1 MNAQTPLPAAADLC
15 DQADLLRRVEALE
28 RENGKLKR
36 INTVL
41 MERVERSMDFQG
53 GAYSLF
59 QTAIVLERK
68 VRERTLELE
77 KTLQEL
83 ESSHADLARAKE
95 LAVLMR
101 ERLSEAIESVNEG
114 FALFDADDRL
124 VLCNTKYLACWPELS
139 KRIAPGMR
147 FREIAEMAALSRSVS
162 AAHPRPDLWLN
173 NRMAQRAELNGPY
186 IHSLSDGRWLQVTE
200 RRTRDGGIVGLY
212 TDITDIKENETK
224 RREQELAAKSA
235 LLQATLDNIVQGVS
249 VYDRD
254 EKLAAWNDRFV
265 ELLRLPANVARADAS
280 FSDLVIY
287 NSALGD
293 RGLPLAA
300 LTAAD
305 RVVEQTVFGDTVLEI
320 RRSAMPDGGFVMTFA
335 DITERKQAEEALRDG
350 ERRIRLITD
359 AVPALIAYVD
369 ADERYR
375 FVNHA
380 YEECFNLLR
389 YELEGQTMREA
400 LGPEQYALRLPHI
413 MRALAGEEAH
423 FELQM
428 PADDDGL
435 PRYAVATYVP
445 HFGGRREVLGFFA
458 LIHDITERRR
468 VAEELRDAKE
478 SLERRVIERTAE
490 LTRLNGQLQQE
501 IGERAAAE
509 EALRLAKADAETAN
523 LSKTKFLA
531 AASHDLLQ
539 PLNAARLF
547 VSALMDLEQPTN
559 QRSLVEN
566 LDGALSS
573 VEDLLSALLDISRLD
588 AGAVRPEIGDFP
600 IKSLLS
606 ALSSEYTAVALD
618 RGLKLKVMPSSAV
631 VHSDPRLLRRIIQNF
646 VSNALRYT
654 QTGRV
659 LLGCR
664 RRRRGLVIEVW
675 DTGPGVPADKMGE
688 IFEEFRRLDSPTPH
702 GRDRGIGLGLAIVD
716 RVARMLGHE
725 VQVRSEYRRGSVFSV
740 TVPYGSFTPR
750 ADRPVKTVKRVANRL
765 NGLTVMVL
773 DNEPAVIAGMRAL
786 LEGWSCAVM
795 TAGSGDEALTA
806 MVRRGGPPDLLI
818 ADYHLDDGA
827 LGVDEIVRIRK
838 AAGRPVPAVLVTA
851 NRTPELVEEAKR
863 MNIPVLNKPVKPAQ
877 LRALI
882 SGIVG

>member
-1 MNAQTPLPAAADLC
+1 MNLQTPVALIDADDPESLR
-15 DQADLLRRVEALE
+15 RRVEALE
-28 RENGKLKR
+28 RENVKLKR

-53 GAYSLF
+53 GAFSLF

-95 LAVLMR
+95 MAELMR

-124 VLCNTKYLACWPELS
+124 LLCNSKYLACWPELLG
-139 KRIAPGMR
+139 RISPGMR
-147 FREIAEMAALSRSVS
+147 FREIAEMAALSRSVR
-162 AAHPRPDLWLN
+162 AANPRPDLWLN

-186 IHSLSDGRWLQVTE
+186 IHRLSDGRWLQVTE

-212 TDITDIKENETK
+212 TDITDIKENETR
-224 RREQELAAKSA
+224 RREEELAAKSA
-235 LLQATLDNIVQGVS
+235 LLQATLDNIAQGVS
-249 VYDRD
+249 VYDHG

-265 ELLRLPANVARADAS
+265 ELLRLPQNVARADAC
-280 FSDLVIY
+280 FADLVVY

-293 RGLPLAA
+293 RGLPVAA

-305 RVVEQTVFGDTVLEI
+305 AVVEQTVFGDTVLEI
-320 RRSAMPDGGFVMTFA
+320 RRSAMPDGGFVLTFT
-335 DITERKQAEEALRDG
+335 DITERKKAEEALRDG

-359 AVPALIAYVD
+359 TVPALIAYVD
-369 ADERYR
+369 AEQRYR

-389 YELEGQTMREA
+389 CDLEGRTMTEA
-400 LGPEQYALRLPHI
+400 LGPDQYALRHPHI
-413 MRALAGEEAH
+413 LNALAGKQAH
-423 FELQM
+423 FEIQM
-428 PADDDGL
+428 PTENSR

-445 HFGGRREVLGFFA
+445 HFGERREVLGFFA

-501 IGERAAAE
+501 ITERAAAE
-509 EALRLAKADAETAN
+509 DALKLAKAEADTAN

-547 VSALMDLEQPTN
+547 VSALMDMEQPGG

-566 LDGALSS
+566 LDGALTS

-588 AGAVRPEIGDFP
+588 AGAVRPEVSDFP

-618 RGLKLKVMPSSAV
+618 RSLRLKVMPCAAI
-631 VHSDPRLLRRIIQNF
+631 VHSDPRLLRRIVQNF
-646 VSNALRYT
+646 LSNALRYT
-654 QTGRV
+654 QSGRV

-664 RRRRGLVIEVW
+664 RRRHGLVIEVW
-675 DTGPGVPADKMGE
+675 DTGPGIPADKLRE
-688 IFEEFRRLDSPTPH
+688 VFEEFRRLDSPTPH

-716 RVARMLGHE
+716 RVARMLGHDI
-725 VQVRSEYRRGSVFSV
+725 QVRSEYRRGSVFSV
-740 TVPYGSFTPR
+740 TVPYGSFAPR
-750 ADRPVKTVKRVANRL
+750 AARPVKQIGQRLTNRL
-765 NGLTVMVL
+765 DGLTVLVL

-786 LEGWSCAVM
+786 LEGWSCSVM
-795 TAGSGDEALTA
+795 TAATGDEALA
-806 MVRRGGPPDLLI
+806 AIARRGGPPDLLI

-827 LGVDEIVRIRK
+827 LGIDEIVRIRK
-838 AAGRPVPAVLVTA
+838 AVGRPVPAVLVTA
-851 NRTPELVEEAKR
+851 NRTPELVAEAK
-863 MNIPVLNKPVKPAQ
+863 NLNLPVLNKPVKPAQ

>member
-1 MNAQTPLPAAADLC
+1 MNLQLPARFPPFNEPEDLHVRL
-15 DQADLLRRVEALE
+15 AALE
-28 RENGKLKR
+28 RENAKLKR
-36 INTVL
+36 INSVL

-53 GAYSLF
+53 GAFSLF

-95 LAVLMR
+95 MAELMR

-124 VLCNTKYLACWPELS
+124 ILCNSKYIACWPELS
-139 KRIAPGMR
+139 GRVAPGMR
-147 FREIAEMAALSRSVS
+147 FREIAEMAAETRSVR
-162 AAHPRPDLWLN
+162 AANPRPDLWLN
-173 NRMAQRAELNGPY
+173 NRLAQRAELNGPY
-186 IHSLSDGRWLQVTE
+186 IHRLSDGRWLQVTE

-212 TDITDIKENETK
+212 TDITDIKENETR
-224 RREQELAAKSA
+224 RREEELAAKSA

-249 VYDRD
+249 VYDAD
-254 EKLAAWNDRFV
+254 EQLAAWNDRFV
-265 ELLRLPANVARADAS
+265 TLLRLPANVARADAC
-280 FSDLVIY
+280 FSDLVVY

-300 LTAAD
+300 LTATDA
-305 RVVEQTVFGDTVLEI
+305 VVEQTVFGDTVLEI
-320 RRSAMPDGGFVMTFA
+320 RRSAMPDGGFVLTFTE
-335 DITERKQAEEALRDG
+335 ITERKRAEEALRDG

-369 ADERYR
+369 ADQRYR

-389 YELEGQTMREA
+389 CELEGRTMLEA
-400 LGPEQYALRLPHI
+400 LGVEQYALRHPHI
-413 MRALAGEEAH
+413 QKAMAGGQAH
-423 FELQM
+423 FELEM
-428 PADDDGL
+428 PTDNGR

-445 HFGGRREVLGFFA
+445 HFGERREVLGFFA

-509 EALRLAKADAETAN
+509 EALRLAKAEAETAN

-547 VSALMDLEQPTN
+547 VSALMDMEQPTG

-566 LDGALSS
+566 LDGALTS

-588 AGAVRPEIGDFP
+588 AGAVRPEISDFP

-618 RGLKLKVMPSSAV
+618 RGLRLKVMPCSSV

-646 VSNALRYT
+646 LSNALRYT
-654 QTGRV
+654 QSGRV
-659 LLGCR
+659 VLGCR
-664 RRRRGLVIEVW
+664 RRPHGLVIEVW
-675 DTGPGVPADKMGE
+675 DTGPGIPADKLRE
-688 IFEEFRRLDSPTPH
+688 VFEEFRRLDAPTPH

-740 TVPYGSFTPR
+740 TVPYGSFAPR
-750 ADRPVKTVKRVANRL
+750 ALRPAKPPGQRLANRL
-765 NGLTVMVL
+765 DGLTVMVL
-773 DNEPAVIAGMRAL
+773 DNEPAVLAGMKAL

-795 TAGSGDEALTA
+795 TAASGDEALAA
-806 MVRRGGPPDLLI
+806 MARRGGPPDLLI

-827 LGVDEIVRIRK
+827 LGLDEIIRLRK
-838 AAGRPVPAVLVTA
+838 ISGREIPAVLATA
-851 NRTPELVEEAKR
+851 NRTPGLIEEAKR
-863 MNIPVLNKPVKPAQ
+863 LNLPVLNKPVKPAQ
-877 LRALI
+877 LRALV
-882 SGIVG
+882 SGMVG

>member
-1 MNAQTPLPAAADLC
+1 MNLQTPVALIDAADPDSLR
-15 DQADLLRRVEALE
+15 RRVEALE
-28 RENGKLKR
+28 RENVKLKR

-53 GAYSLF
+53 GAFSLF

-95 LAVLMR
+95 MAELMR

-124 VLCNTKYLACWPELS
+124 LLCNSKYLACWPELLG
-139 KRIAPGMR
+139 RISPGMR
-147 FREIAEMAALSRSVS
+147 FREIAEMAALSRSVR
-162 AAHPRPDLWLN
+162 AANPRPDLWLN

-186 IHSLSDGRWLQVTE
+186 IHRLSDGRWLQVTE

-212 TDITDIKENETK
+212 TDITDIKENETR
-224 RREQELAAKSA
+224 RREEELAAKSA
-235 LLQATLDNIVQGVS
+235 LLQATLDNIAQGVS
-249 VYDRD
+249 VYDHG

-265 ELLRLPANVARADAS
+265 ELLRLPQNVARADAC
-280 FSDLVIY
+280 FSDLVVY

-293 RGLPLAA
+293 RGLPVAA

-305 RVVEQTVFGDTVLEI
+305 AVVEQTVFGDTVLEI
-320 RRSAMPDGGFVMTFA
+320 RRSAMPDGGFVLTFT
-335 DITERKQAEEALRDG
+335 DITERKKAEEALRDG

-359 AVPALIAYVD
+359 TVPALIAYVD
-369 ADERYR
+369 AEQRYR

-389 YELEGQTMREA
+389 CDLEGRTMVEA
-400 LGPEQYALRLPHI
+400 LGPEQYALRHPHI
-413 MRALAGEEAH
+413 LSALAGKQAH
-423 FELQM
+423 FEIQM
-428 PADDDGL
+428 PTENGQ

-445 HFGGRREVLGFFA
+445 HFGERREVLGFFA

-501 IGERAAAE
+501 ITERAAAE
-509 EALRLAKADAETAN
+509 DALKLAKAEADTAN

-547 VSALMDLEQPTN
+547 VSALMDMEQPGG

-566 LDGALSS
+566 LDGALTS

-588 AGAVRPEIGDFP
+588 AGAVRPEVSDFP

-618 RGLKLKVMPSSAV
+618 RSLRLKVMPCAAI
-631 VHSDPRLLRRIIQNF
+631 VHSDPRLLRRILQNF
-646 VSNALRYT
+646 LSNALRYT
-654 QTGRV
+654 QSGRV

-664 RRRRGLVIEVW
+664 RRRHGLVIEVW
-675 DTGPGVPADKMGE
+675 DTGPGIPADKLRE
-688 IFEEFRRLDSPTPH
+688 VFEEFRRLDSPTPH

-716 RVARMLGHE
+716 RVARMLGHDI
-725 VQVRSEYRRGSVFSV
+725 QVRSEYRRGSVFSV
-740 TVPYGSFTPR
+740 TVPYGNFAPR
-750 ADRPVKTVKRVANRL
+750 APRPVKQIGQRLTNRL
-765 NGLTVMVL
+765 DGLTVLVL

-786 LEGWSCAVM
+786 LEGWSCSVM
-795 TAGSGDEALTA
+795 TAATGDEALA
-806 MVRRGGPPDLLI
+806 AIARRGGPPDLLI
-818 ADYHLDDGA
+818 ADYHLDDGV
-827 LGVDEIVRIRK
+827 LGIDEIVRIRK
-838 AAGRPVPAVLVTA
+838 SAGRPVPAVLVTA
-851 NRTPELVEEAKR
+851 NRTPELVAEAK
-863 MNIPVLNKPVKPAQ
+863 NLNLPVLNKPVKPAQ
-877 LRALI
+877 LRALV